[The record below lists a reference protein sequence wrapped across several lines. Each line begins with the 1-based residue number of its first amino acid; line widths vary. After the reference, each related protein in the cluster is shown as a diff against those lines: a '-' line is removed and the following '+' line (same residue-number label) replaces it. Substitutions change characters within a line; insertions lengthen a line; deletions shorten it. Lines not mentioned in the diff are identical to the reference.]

1 MFSLISCENDI
12 KKVNMLTSRAK
23 SPSESATNIEI
34 LYSDSAK
41 VKTKISAPVMNKYY
55 DIDTPYLEMPNGVKV
70 VFFND
75 SLIENSR
82 LTANYAI
89 RYDKKNIMEARYNVI
104 VVNEK
109 GEQLN
114 TERLIWDEDSALIK
128 TSEFV
133 KITTKD
139 EIIMG
144 TGLVSNQ
151 RFTKYHI
158 LNPSGTFP
166 LNKEK

>member
-1 MFSLISCENDI
+1 
-12 KKVNMLTSRAK
+12 MLTSKARP
-23 SPSESATNIEI
+23 PSESATNIEI
-34 LYSDSAK
+34 LYSDSGK
-41 VKTKISAPVMNKYY
+41 VKTKISAPIMNKYY
-55 DIDTPYLEMPNGVKV
+55 DIDTPYLEMPNGIKV
-70 VFFND
+70 IFFND
-75 SLIENSR
+75 SLRENSR

-89 RYDKKNIMEARYNVI
+89 RYDKKNMMEARSNVI

-114 TERLIWDEDSALIK
+114 TERLIWDENTEKISTPD
-128 TSEFV
+128 FV

-144 TGLVSNQ
+144 KGLESNQ
-151 RFTKYHI
+151 TFTKYHI
-158 LNPSGTFP
+158 LNVTGTFP

>member
-1 MFSLISCENDI
+1 MEPPNYKYLVSFLILLSLFSCENDI
-12 KKVNMLTSRAK
+12 KKVNMITSKTK

-41 VKTKISAPVMNKYY
+41 VKTKITAPIMNKYY

-89 RYDKKNIMEARYNVI
+89 RYDKTHR
-104 VVNEK
+104 
-109 GEQLN
+109 
-114 TERLIWDEDSALIK
+114 
-128 TSEFV
+128 
-133 KITTKD
+133 
-139 EIIMG
+139 
-144 TGLVSNQ
+144 
-151 RFTKYHI
+151 
-158 LNPSGTFP
+158 
-166 LNKEK
+166 